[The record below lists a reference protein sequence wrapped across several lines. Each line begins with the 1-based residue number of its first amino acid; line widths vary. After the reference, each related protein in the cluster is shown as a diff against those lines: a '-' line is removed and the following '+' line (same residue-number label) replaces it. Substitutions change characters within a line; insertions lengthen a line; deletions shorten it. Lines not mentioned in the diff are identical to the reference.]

1 MAGQNGDTGG
11 ESRPPVALVLTGNL
25 FFIPRIESAAIR
37 SGLESV
43 YGNSAEG
50 LLKSTSGREI
60 ALALVDLETDESDW
74 VKGVSVLSAA
84 LKSGPGS
91 RAERA
96 EGDPASSPLIAYGP
110 HGDAETLRKARSL
123 GCDAVLTKR
132 DFSQRLLELMGTRGQ
147 AVISP

>member
-1 MAGQNGDTGG
+1 MTTHSDETEVRA
-11 ESRPPVALVLTGNL
+11 PVALVLTGNL

-37 SGLESV
+37 SGMEAV
-43 YGNSAEG
+43 YGNSAAG
-50 LLKSTSGREI
+50 LLKSTAGREV
-60 ALALVDLETDESDW
+60 ALALVDLETDEASW
-74 VKGVSVLSAA
+74 IEGVSVLASA
-84 LKSGPGS
+84 LKATRKTGEGS
-91 RAERA
+91 ATSA
-96 EGDPASSPLIAYGP
+96 PVIAYGP